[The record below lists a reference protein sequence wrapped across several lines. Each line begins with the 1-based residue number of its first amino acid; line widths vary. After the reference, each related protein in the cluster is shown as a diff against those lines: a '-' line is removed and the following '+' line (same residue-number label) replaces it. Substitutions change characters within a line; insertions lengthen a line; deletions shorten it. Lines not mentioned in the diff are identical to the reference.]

1 MLDTFEDGV
10 ARKAFDGPAC
20 LPFLD
25 HFTGNVGNA
34 VAEAVDV
41 HHPSLYALII
51 HNRKGPFHRG
61 ELVYGAA
68 EALYGYSVRK
78 VGRRRRKDVAPV
90 ESFGRGGAAPVLGP
104 VEAHADIGRRPVEDQ
119 RENAV
124 IRSCEEVFAAT
135 KCYGAPIRSD
145 ARIHHGHVYGAD
157 GKIPCSVAQHEGAF
171 HDVLWCDRMRD
182 IHDTRI
188 GAQAKDNAFYS
199 PDIRILCPE
208 VCRKGYD
215 CGHGDDLYNGMIQS
229 TKKECSRHATPRRRR
244 RIMDIDPVAERVAR
258 DVRYALFTDWRS

>member
-1 MLDTFEDGV
+1 MGIPFARWAAAAAKMSRPWKVLEGV
-10 ARKAFDGPAC
+10 APRQYSGRSR
-20 LPFLD
+20 
-25 HFTGNVGNA
+25 HTQTSGA
-34 VAEAVDV
+34 V
-41 HHPSLYALII
+41 PS
-51 HNRKGPFHRG
+51 
-61 ELVYGAA
+61 
-68 EALYGYSVRK
+68 
-78 VGRRRRKDVAPV
+78 
-90 ESFGRGGAAPVLGP
+90 
-104 VEAHADIGRRPVEDQ
+104 EDQ
-119 RENAV
+119 RKNAV

-145 ARIHHGHVYGAD
+145 ARIHHGHVYGAG

-229 TKKECSRHATPRRRR
+229 TKKECSRHATGAGSWILIQWWNEWRE
-244 RIMDIDPVAERVAR
+244 A
-258 DVRYALFTDWRS
+258 RYALFTDWRSYVRTRKRRR